1 MIRYVFSKETENDLI
16 EIYRYGFLN
25 HSERQAER
33 YQKSLKEKCQFLA
46 DNPRLYREREEFSPP
61 VRIHHH
67 KKHLIIY
74 IIEADHILI
83 IRVLHEGMET
93 EQYLQESLKK

>member
-1 MIRYVFSKETENDLI
+1 MPRYIFSNEADNDLI

-25 HSERQAER
+25 HGERKAEL
-33 YQKSLKEKCQFLA
+33 YQEALKEKCQFLA
-46 DNPRLYREREEFSPP
+46 DNQYICRERDEFTPP

-74 IIEADHILI
+74 TIEADNILI
-83 IRVLHEGMET
+83 IRFCHERMDIL
-93 EQYLQESLKK
+93 QYLENGRI

>member
-1 MIRYVFSKETENDLI
+1 MTLYVFSREAENDLI

-25 HSERQAER
+25 HGERQAER
-33 YQKSLKEKCQFLA
+33 YQEALKEKCQFLA
-46 DNPRLYREREEFSPP
+46 DNPLLCRERDEFTPP

-74 IIEADHILI
+74 TIEADHILI
-83 IRVLHEGMET
+83 VRIRHERMDLP
-93 EQYLQESLKK
+93 QHLDQ